1 MQETQNFCVW
11 NFPLLNIKCVAVR
24 SWDECAS
31 DCFVPE
37 KSPSSQVKLD
47 YCRLQWFCPL
57 HPTWRGL
64 PSWGDLTNLM
74 NPMNLFPSSSF
85 IFLHPFIGPPFKVPK
100 IITTITMTTP
110 PWLSR
115 ALSLPSENSPWSPQ
129 PIVSMYLPYVQPTER
144 SRRAAGR
151 GTPPLDVAC
160 DKDDRSFFQELGSWM
175 VFLGASS
182 RVPIQR
188 SLRIQT
194 HS

>member
-1 MQETQNFCVW
+1 MCCGSFLGRMRLWLFCTRKIPK
-11 NFPLLNIKCVAVR
+11 FPSEVGLLQTTVIL
-24 SWDECAS
+24 
-31 DCFVPE
+31 P
-37 KSPSSQVKLD
+37 PSSNMERFTILRRSNESD
-47 YCRLQWFCPL
+47 ESNESIP
-57 HPTWRGL
+57 
-64 PSWGDLTNLM
+64 
-74 NPMNLFPSSSF
+74 F